1 MPPNSHIWPCI
12 RLFDILSTIIQKQC
26 QPKLGIAFPFIRCK
40 VGSPS
45 GSSLVFVF
53 AIPSDPWR
61 PVPPGAS
68 HARFPRNLFGGYEV
82 PLHNESQKSKT
93 LEANYIFSNVT
104 CRTIIQT
111 YRILKI
117 EGEGFGYVQWFIHLL
132 WCMMMLHILES
143 SWGRF
148 EQCLEIA

>member
-1 MPPNSHIWPCI
+1 MSFVSS
-12 RLFDILSTIIQKQC
+12 LFVFLQIATSDLASGYLTFSLNNDTTVIPKQC

-45 GSSLVFVF
+45 RTLGSLVFVF

-68 HARFPRNLFGGYEV
+68 HARFPRNLLGGYEV

-93 LEANYIFSNVT
+93 LEANYIFSDVT
-104 CRTIIQT
+104 FRTIIQT

-117 EGEGFGYVQWFIHLL
+117 EGEGFGCVQ
-132 WCMMMLHILES
+132 
-143 SWGRF
+143 
-148 EQCLEIA
+148 